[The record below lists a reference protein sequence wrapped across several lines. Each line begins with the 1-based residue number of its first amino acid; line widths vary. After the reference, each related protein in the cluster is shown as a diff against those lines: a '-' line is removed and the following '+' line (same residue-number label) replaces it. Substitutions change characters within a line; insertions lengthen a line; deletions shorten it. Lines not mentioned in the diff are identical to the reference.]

1 MPTPLE
7 SMRIVAARL
16 QAADVPFAF
25 VGGAVVCVL
34 VDDPTLT
41 EIRPTKDVDVI
52 VEIVTRVDYYVL
64 EERLRATGFQHD
76 ISEGAPICRW
86 VVDQCR
92 VDIMPTDPAPLGM
105 NSKWFPEALALAEM
119 KDLGEGQQAKV
130 IAPALFIATKLE
142 AFKDRG
148 KGDYYGSHDLE
159 DIITLVDGRATVVAD
174 VTDAPQPVRNYVA
187 HWFREIFG
195 NSDFQDAFPGHLSA
209 LSRAR
214 APLVLQRF
222 QAIASL

>member
-1 MPTPLE
+1 MPTTLE

-41 EIRPTKDVDVI
+41 EIRPTKDVD
-52 VEIVTRVDYYVL
+52 
-64 EERLRATGFQHD
+64 
-76 ISEGAPICRW
+76 
-86 VVDQCR
+86 
-92 VDIMPTDPAPLGM
+92 
-105 NSKWFPEALALAEM
+105 
-119 KDLGEGQQAKV
+119 
-130 IAPALFIATKLE
+130 
-142 AFKDRG
+142 
-148 KGDYYGSHDLE
+148 DLE
-159 DIITLVDGRATVVAD
+159 DIITLIDGRAAIVAD

-187 HWFREIFG
+187 HWFREILG